1 MLPELLRRA
10 TRHVSDL
17 DKRELRSA
25 VVNLHDY
32 YIPSRY
38 PAEVGGSTGPITSEE
53 ATEAIAWAEEI
64 TAAVR
69 PRLDG

>member
-1 MLPELLRRA
+1 
-10 TRHVSDL
+10 VI
-17 DKRELRSA
+17 
-25 VVNLHDY
+25 NLHDY
-32 YIPSRY
+32 YVPSRY
-38 PAEVGGSTGPITSEE
+38 PAEVGGPTGPITSEE